1 MRPVRLTLQA
11 FGPYP
16 GKEVID
22 FRDAVEAGLFGIYGQ
37 TGSGKSTVFSAMTF
51 ALFGE
56 PAKPEQETPSLRS
69 DHADADMQTEVELV
83 FDMGGHRYVVARRPE
98 QMRPKQRG
106 VGETRH
112 PHEAFLFDA
121 TGIAVDEIG
130 GESRGKILAE
140 KRVRDVDKAIIE
152 MLGYGPEQFRQI
164 VLLPQGKFE
173 AFLAAKTKERLAIL
187 RDLFDVSAYRALSAK
202 LKSDADTAERHVQ
215 DQRRVCSGRLGA
227 EGFESLDA
235 LNDGI
240 DAAGVHCSETAKVE
254 EGARAGLLAAQTALG
269 AAEKLEEQFKSLD
282 LARETLAVLEAGQE
296 AMDALAKR
304 IVQAERARIL
314 LDVESNVS
322 EADADAKNARH
333 ARNESQRLAE
343 MASAKAKEAVTALE
357 VETQRAGEMDEMRQ
371 NLEALDRHKEVL
383 EKSTG
388 LVEAVDRAREAKRQA
403 GESLE
408 SAERRLAGL
417 DKQHQTNVDAI
428 KAARQAEVHLRD
440 SVARLEGLKRLLS
453 AATNFEK
460 AEVSVQVAHDELQVL
475 TSTHA
480 NAARAAH
487 EAKSEY
493 AEAERALSEA
503 QALHLAA
510 KLEPGEPCPV
520 CGSIEHPAP
529 ATGAAEHA
537 GLDQAFR
544 DTKAAFELAD
554 AAVHEAFA
562 SLEAG
567 RVILAERQ
575 GILAA
580 FDPPRESAAVLTEQ
594 IETEQL
600 LLEDAGPPRDIAAM
614 EADGERLAEQIREAT
629 QVREECRD
637 TLGKLQASA
646 AAEQARL
653 DQMLSA
659 VPQDLRDPAALAATR
674 QKVAG
679 GLAERQAARDAAEA
693 MARETRDA
701 DLSTAKD
708 LQAAAGKLTESQA
721 RHRKAEEAFAARLAQ
736 AGVTEDEFRA
746 LKPAIATV
754 EEDRTTVNEHRRKL
768 ENANEEMHKTS
779 EAIQDRER
787 PDLSVLQAAKLDADQ
802 KLTEAVDLRSGAQQR
817 LAHLSKLK
825 GDLEETLREL
835 DALEASSGPLRALAA
850 LANGENPQRLD
861 LETFAIGAMFDRVL
875 EAANLRLGPMTGDRY
890 RLMRNE
896 ESAGRGRRGLEIEVF
911 DIFTGKA
918 RPTSTLSG
926 GETFIAALALA
937 LGLADVVESA
947 SGKVRLDTIFIDE
960 GFGSLDTENGSGTL
974 DQVLQVLA
982 KLVSQNRAV
991 GLISH
996 VSLVQE
1002 AIPNG
1007 FYVWKEVTGS
1017 HVEARGVN

>member
-22 FRDAVEAGLFGIYGQ
+22 FRGAVEAGLFGIYGQ
-37 TGSGKSTVFSAMTF
+37 TGSGKSTIFSAMTF

-56 PAKPEQETPSLRS
+56 PAKPEQEAPSLRS
-69 DHADADMQTEVELV
+69 DHADADVQTEVEFV
-83 FDMGGHRYVVARRPE
+83 FDIGDHRYVVVRRPE

-106 VGETRH
+106 VGKTRH
-112 PHEAFLFDA
+112 LHEAFLFDA
-121 TGIAVDEIG
+121 TGMALNEIG
-130 GESRGKILAE
+130 GEDRGKVVAE
-140 KRVRDVDKAIIE
+140 KKVRDVDTTIIE
-152 MLGYGPEQFRQI
+152 ILGYGPEQFRQI

-173 AFLAAKTKERLAIL
+173 AFLAAKTAKRLEIL
-187 RDLFDVSAYRALSAK
+187 RDLFDVSAYRALAAK
-202 LKSDADTAERHVQ
+202 LKSDADTAKRHVQ

-240 DAAGVHCSETAKVE
+240 DAAGVHCAETAKVE
-254 EGARAGLLAAQTALG
+254 ESARADLVTSQAALG
-269 AAEKLEEQFKSLD
+269 AAEKLEEQFRSVD
-282 LARETLAVLEAGQE
+282 LARETLAALEVDQE
-296 AMDALAKR
+296 AMDALNKR
-304 IVQAERARIL
+304 VGQAERAKTL

-322 EADADAKNARH
+322 DAAADIKKAGHGRD
-333 ARNESQRLAE
+333 ESQRLAE
-343 MASAKAKEAVTALE
+343 MASAKAEEAAIALE
-357 VETQRAGEMDEMRQ
+357 VEAQRAGEMDEMRQ
-371 NLEALDRHKEVL
+371 KLEALDRHKEVL

-388 LVEAVDRAREAKRQA
+388 LAEIVDRAREAERRA
-403 GESLE
+403 AESLD
-408 SAERRLAGL
+408 SAERTLANL
-417 DKQHQTNVDAI
+417 VMQHQTNVDAT
-428 KAARQAEVHLRD
+428 KVARQRDASRRD
-440 SVARLEGLKRLLS
+440 STARLEGLKSMLS
-453 AATNFEK
+453 AATNFER
-460 AEVSVQVAHDELQVL
+460 AEVNVRAALDELQLL

-480 NAARAAH
+480 NAAQAAH
-487 EAKSEY
+487 EAKSKYE
-493 AEAERALSEA
+493 AAERALSEA
-503 QALHLAA
+503 QALYLAA

-520 CGSIEHPAP
+520 CGSLEHPAP
-529 ATGAAEHA
+529 ASGAAEHA

-544 DTKAAFELAD
+544 ETKAAFELAD
-554 AAVHEAFA
+554 AAVHEEFA
-562 SLEAG
+562 GLEAG
-567 RVILAERQ
+567 RGVLAERQ
-575 GILAA
+575 AILAA
-580 FDPPRESAAVLTEQ
+580 FDPPAESAAVLTEQ
-594 IETEQL
+594 IGAQQL
-600 LLEDAGPPRDIAAM
+600 VLEEAGPPDDIGAM
-614 EADGERLAEQIREAT
+614 EADGERLAGQIREAT
-629 QVREECRD
+629 QLREESRE

-659 VPQDLRDPAALAATR
+659 VPQDLRDLAELAATR
-674 QKVAG
+674 EKVVG
-679 GLAERQAARDAAEA
+679 DLAARQAARDAADVI
-693 MARETRDA
+693 ARETRDA
-701 DLSTAKD
+701 ELSAKKD
-708 LQAAAGKLTESQA
+708 LQAAASNLAKSQERYGKAVEVFHKRLHQAGLTEY
-721 RHRKAEEAFAARLAQ
+721 
-736 AGVTEDEFRA
+736 EFRD
-746 LKPAIATV
+746 LKPAIETV
-754 EEDRTTVNEHRRKL
+754 DEDRATVNEHRRRFDIAKASTAEAL
-768 ENANEEMHKTS
+768 

-787 PDLSVLQAAKLDADQ
+787 PDLSVLEAARQEADQ
-802 KLTEAVDLRSGAQQR
+802 RLTEAVDLRSGAQQR
-817 LAHLSKLK
+817 LTHLSKLK
-825 GDLEETLREL
+825 DDLDETLREL
-835 DALEASSGPLRALAA
+835 DALEDSSGPLRALAA

-890 RLMRNE
+890 RLVRNE

-911 DIFTGKA
+911 DIFTGKT

-982 KLVSQNRAV
+982 RLVSQNRAV

-1017 HVEARGVN
+1017 RVEARGAV